1 MVNQPDQTGS
11 LAEMS
16 WWVNLNW
23 WNLQLDIDRTG
34 IKCGSRLMS
43 QCPVELCLA
52 SRINEC
58 TLGHFVDHE
67 LLEFEA
73 RVRISTYLSDVYFL
87 GQGTMAMFFL
97 QNIHYY
103 IPWQQHRTSSS
114 RSEVNLPV
122 ALGPPAQTC
131 MSSSCELQVR
141 PPEPRLPCLK
151 IRYTPKL
158 WPFSSADEPSVFLG
172 TLF

>member
-1 MVNQPDQTGS
+1 
-11 LAEMS
+11 
-16 WWVNLNW
+16 
-23 WNLQLDIDRTG
+23 
-34 IKCGSRLMS
+34 MS

-67 LLEFEA
+67 LLGFEA

-103 IPWQQHRTSSS
+103 IPWQQHVGHPPADLS
-114 RSEVNLPV
+114 REFASGTWPRM
-122 ALGPPAQTC
+122 AQTC

-141 PPEPRLPCLK
+141 PPEPRQC
-151 IRYTPKL
+151 R
-158 WPFSSADEPSVFLG
+158 V
-172 TLF
+172 

>member
-1 MVNQPDQTGS
+1 
-11 LAEMS
+11 
-16 WWVNLNW
+16 
-23 WNLQLDIDRTG
+23 
-34 IKCGSRLMS
+34 MS

-67 LLEFEA
+67 LLELEA

-97 QNIHYY
+97 QNIQYY

-141 PPEPRLPCLK
+141 PPERFHRVMNHQFFWVPYFRQTLMVFQFTQCHKQPTEISKCLQGH
-151 IRYTPKL
+151 IVGTWTYQNGSQHLNNFQP
-158 WPFSSADEPSVFLG
+158 SSKSGVIF
-172 TLF
+172 